1 MSMESRSSSFMQPR
15 AKDLTIFALQV
26 ARGMAH
32 LASFGVSI
40 KFDTPFVLE
49 PVSFC

>member
-1 MSMESRSSSFMQPR
+1 MSMDNRSSSFMQPR

-32 LASFGVSI
+32 IASCGVSI
-40 KFDTPFVLE
+40 MSANDVH
-49 PVSFC
+49 